1 MGKNI
6 YRLLIVIL
14 TVTLLFQAGHFIE
27 PIASKHYILEVL
39 YLPSGQFLEQASLG
53 YKNLVADIL
62 WFRTIQYYGGYRLGE
77 NDLALFQHLIDV
89 ITELDPKF
97 SFAYL
102 FGALIIAEDLGAFDE
117 GIEVLKRGMYN
128 NPDDWWL
135 PFEIGFLNYV
145 YARNYKEAVRYFNLA
160 SRIPGAEEITRRFA
174 AFAAARGGYIEKSI
188 AMWQELAETSNNKY
202 IRELARRYIEKLKK
216 KGTIIGK

>member
-1 MGKNI
+1 MGKDI
-6 YRLLIVIL
+6 YHALIIVL
-14 TVTLLFQAGHFIE
+14 TIALLFQVGHFVE
-27 PIASKHYILEVL
+27 PIASKHYKLEVL

-53 YKNLVADIL
+53 YKNLVADVL

-89 ITELDPKF
+89 ITKLDPKF

-102 FGALIIAEDLGAFDE
+102 FGALIIAEDLGAFDK

-188 AMWQELAETSNNKY
+188 AMWQELAETSDNKY
-202 IRELARRYIEKLKK
+202 IRELARHYIEKLKK
-216 KGTIIGK
+216 KGTIVGK

>member
-202 IRELARRYIEKLKK
+202 IRELARHYIEKLKK

>member
-6 YRLLIVIL
+6 YHLLIVIL

>member
-6 YRLLIVIL
+6 YHLLIVIL
-14 TVTLLFQAGHFIE
+14 TVTLLFQAGHFVE
-27 PIASKHYILEVL
+27 PIASKHYKLEVL

-160 SRIPGAEEITRRFA
+160 SRIPGAEEITSRFA

>member
-1 MGKNI
+1 MVKNI
-6 YRLLIVIL
+6 YHPLIVVL
-14 TVTLLFQAGHFIE
+14 TVAVLFQAGHYIE
-27 PIASKHYILEVL
+27 PIASKHYKLEVL
-39 YLPSGQFLEQASLG
+39 YLPSGKFLEQASLG

-62 WFRTIQYYGGYRLGE
+62 WFKTIQYYGGYRLGE

-102 FGALIIAEDLGAFDE
+102 FGALIIAEDLGAFND

-160 SRIPGAEEITRRFA
+160 SKIPGAGEITRRFA

-202 IRELARRYIEKLKK
+202 IRELARHYIEKLKK